1 MPTTAGEKP
10 RKWLCVKQ
18 ITPLQTTSEPLPQ
31 FVTAGQIA
39 SFYKVTPAAV
49 RFWAKSGKI
58 PCLKFES
65 TLRFNLAA
73 VRAKIE
79 GTPAATA

>member
-1 MPTTAGEKP
+1 M
-10 RKWLCVKQ
+10 
-18 ITPLQTTSEPLPQ
+18 QTTSLTSTTSENPPQ
-31 FVTAGQIA
+31 FVKAGHIA
-39 SFYKVTPAAV
+39 KLYQVTPAAV

-65 TLRFNLAA
+65 TLRFDLAA

-79 GTPAATA
+79 GAPAAAQ